1 MPWNRIPRATIR
13 TRLLGVLMP
22 GLLLLLGISL
32 WLTYGLAVR
41 SANAAFDRSLLGA
54 LRGLDL
60 NVSTESGGL
69 SVEQPFRLFEFF
81 ELTASGA
88 VHYRVATDD
97 GLVEIGSPDLP
108 LPKGELVDGQAY
120 FYDAVYLDEPVRI
133 GALLRPLAP
142 PVAGARRVVIQVA
155 EQDDVR
161 SRFVAAFIRQTVA
174 RDAVVLGLLALTVIG
189 VSAWALRPVRQ
200 LARSTR
206 ERSPQ
211 DLRQLPTSDLP
222 SDLVPLVEAI
232 NTQVARTSGLLEQR
246 RRFLDDASHQLRTPL
261 TTLRAQLDYVLRE
274 NDPQRSREAIGALSR
289 ELDLATRATH
299 QLLLLARADEAPLVA
314 ETFDLAE
321 LAREVALDLLPLVR
335 SVGVDFGV
343 DAGDRVL
350 LAAGDR
356 GQLRE
361 ALSNLVHNALVHG
374 AGPVTIEASGDPAAG
389 WSLGVVDAGPGLAP
403 EVAAQPGT
411 RFAKGRGSRGSG
423 LGLAMAKAVAER
435 HGGSLHIGPGEAGCG
450 LRATLVWRLP

>member
-1 MPWNRIPRATIR
+1 MHWNRIPRATLR
-13 TRLLGVLMP
+13 TRLLGVLIP
-22 GLLLLLGISL
+22 SLLLLLGFSL

-41 SANAAFDRSLLGA
+41 SAHAAFDRSLLGA

-108 LPKGELVDGQAY
+108 LPEDPLVEGQAT
-120 FYDAVYLDEPVRI
+120 FYDAVYLDQPVRV
-133 GALLRPLAP
+133 GALVRPLAP

-155 EQDDVR
+155 EPVDVR
-161 SRFVAAFIRQTVA
+161 SRFVSAFIRQTVA
-174 RDAVVLGLLALTVIG
+174 RDALVLGLLALTVVG
-189 VSAWALRPVRQ
+189 VSAWALRPVRR
-200 LARSTR
+200 LAQSTR
-206 ERSPQ
+206 ERDPQ
-211 DLRQLPTSDLP
+211 DLRQLPTADLP
-222 SDLVPLVEAI
+222 QDLLPLVEAI
-232 NTQVARTSGLLEQR
+232 NTQVAHTSALMEQR

-261 TTLRAQLDYVLRE
+261 TTLRAQLDYALRE
-274 NDPQRSREAIGALSR
+274 SDPQRSNEAIGALSR
-289 ELDLATRATH
+289 ELDHATRATH
-299 QLLLLARADEAPLVA
+299 QLLLLARADEAPLQA

-321 LAREVALDLLPLVR
+321 LAREVALELLPLAR
-335 SVGVDFGV
+335 AAGVDFGV
-343 DAGDRVL
+343 DAGEAEL
-350 LAAGDR
+350 HAFGDR
-356 GQLRE
+356 EQLRE

-374 AGPVTIEASGDPAAG
+374 AGPVTLEASGDRAAG

-403 EVAAQPGT
+403 EVAAQPGE

-423 LGLAMAKAVAER
+423 LGLAMAKAVAQR
-435 HGGSLHIGPGEAGCG
+435 HGGALRIGPGDGG
-450 LRATLVWRLP
+450 RGVRATLVWRAP

>member
-1 MPWNRIPRATIR
+1 MHWNRIPRATLR

-22 GLLLLLGISL
+22 SLLLLLGFSL

-108 LPKGELVDGQAY
+108 LPEDPLVDGQAT
-120 FYDAVYLDEPVRI
+120 FYDAVYLDQPVRV
-133 GALLRPLAP
+133 GALVRPLAP

-155 EQDDVR
+155 EPVEVR
-161 SRFVAAFIRQTVA
+161 SRVVSAFIRQTVA
-174 RDAVVLGLLALTVIG
+174 RDALVLGLLALTVVG
-189 VSAWALRPVRQ
+189 VSAWALRPVRR
-200 LARSTR
+200 LAQSTR
-206 ERSPQ
+206 ERDPQ
-211 DLRQLPTSDLP
+211 DLRQLPTADLP
-222 SDLVPLVEAI
+222 QDLVPLVEAI
-232 NTQVARTSGLLEQR
+232 NTQVAHTSALMEQR

-274 NDPQRSREAIGALSR
+274 GDPKRSREAIGALSR
-289 ELDLATRATH
+289 ELDHASRATH
-299 QLLLLARADEAPLVA
+299 QLLLLARADEATLTN
-314 ETFDLAE
+314 ETFDLTE
-321 LAREVALDLLPLVR
+321 LAREVALELLPLAR
-335 SVGVDFGV
+335 AAGVDFGV
-343 DAGDRVL
+343 DVGEADL
-350 LAAGDR
+350 PAFGDR

-374 AGPVTIEASGDPAAG
+374 AGPVTLEARGDRAAG

-403 EVAAQPGT
+403 EVAAQPGE

-423 LGLAMAKAVAER
+423 LGLAMAKAVAQR
-435 HGGSLHIGPGEAGCG
+435 HGGALHIGPGDGG
-450 LRATLVWRLP
+450 RGVRATLVWRAP